1 MNAQS
6 IVFRTNRFNLSK
18 IGEHFIN
25 PCCFGEDLAG
35 WLRQRLTPRGVK
47 SRPPYQE
54 DWGWELPASLGTD
67 SYYLCM
73 SGNADF
79 EGNDAGEW
87 RIIVE
92 KRRSIWE
99 RLMGKGKI
107 TSADPLLK
115 MVEVILSEESD
126 TEEVHIET

>member
-1 MNAQS
+1 MAS
-6 IVFRTNRFNLSK
+6 TK
-18 IGEHFIN
+18 IN
-25 PCCFGEDLAG
+25 S
-35 WLRQRLTPRGVK
+35 QRRKVP
-47 SRPPYQE
+47 SPYQE